1 MLLTERAATL
11 DADMAPT
18 PVESQSGPLS
28 PDGYWRWNGTDWVPA
43 QPPPGAPGAPAAGGF
58 GGPGPASGY
67 GAPPMGPVPA
77 PRPAPASGLV
87 YQFSG
92 DALWSIAFGLASVL
106 VPIFTP
112 IYFPILPLFGLWRG
126 YLAIRRRRIA
136 GGIIGLVVNALGCV
150 VSLLASG
157 LLFH

>member
-1 MLLTERAATL
+1 
-11 DADMAPT
+11 MAPT

-28 PDGYWRWNGTDWVPA
+28 PDGYWRWNGTEWVPA
-43 QPPPGAPGAPAAGGF
+43 QPPPGAASGLAGPPAAGGY
-58 GGPGPASGY
+58 GGPAPGY
-67 GAPPMGPVPA
+67 GAPPMGPVAA
-77 PRPAPASGLV
+77 PRPAPTSGFV
-87 YQFSG
+87 YQFGG

-136 GGIIGLVVNALGCV
+136 GGIIGLAVNVLGGV